1 VLERLEYQEP
11 QESLELQ
18 VLQDFWDLRVS
29 RDLEEEEA

>member
-1 VLERLEYQEP
+1 VLERLGYQGL

-18 VLQDFWDLRVS
+18 VLQDFWDPQGS

>member
-1 VLERLEYQEP
+1 VLERWEYQEP

-18 VLQDFWDLRVS
+18 VLQDFWDLQGS